1 MSNYEAF
8 YYDDK
13 STNLTLLNRIEFKD
27 QLVYRTVAKLREHLS
42 TQADRILAEV
52 NIQFRV
58 DFDPLLFEKSEYSV
72 NLSPTNLIGQKL
84 ARIKLKNRLKSLIQ
98 NNKHDNVT
106 YRLGYYQNS
115 GASGGGGGQEAPF
128 EIGLFDGWL
137 RARRELVVT
146 STTRKESS
154 SSVYEIEII
163 AVNLDLQKSASVKC
177 KVHVT
182 CLTSGKYR
190 YKSVWSLFELVYSN
204 IFGSQ

>member
-1 MSNYEAF
+1 MDNYEAF

-27 QLVYRTVAKLREHLS
+27 QFVYRTTAKLREHLS

-58 DFDPLLFEKSEYSV
+58 DFDPLLFEKTEYSV
-72 NLSPTNLIGQKL
+72 DVTPTTLIGQKL
-84 ARIKLKNRLKSLIQ
+84 VRIKLKNRLKSIIQ

-106 YRLGYYQNS
+106 YRLGY
-115 GASGGGGGQEAPF
+115 AGGSNQEVPF

-137 RARRELVVT
+137 KARRELAT
-146 STTRKESS
+146 KKEA
-154 SSVYEIEII
+154 SVHEIEII

-177 KVHVT
+177 KVNVN
-182 CLTSGKYR
+182 CG
-190 YKSVWSLFELVYSN
+190 SN
-204 IFGSQ
+204 IVGKNRYDTFS